1 MLKIGLQ
8 KEYALLAGRQVGAA
22 AHHFILVVQRAAR
35 QQHRT
40 RWYRPSRPSKHLKYL
55 QAVARKWVAPRIA
68 YYLGCIGAGFRH
80 PRGPR
85 QAFGQRYE
93 H

>member
-1 MLKIGLQ
+1 MLGVGLQ
-8 KEYALLAGRQVGAA
+8 KEYALLASSQVGAA
-22 AHHFILVVQRAAR
+22 ARYFMLVAQRADR
-35 QQHRT
+35 QQHQAR
-40 RWYRPSRPSKHLKYL
+40 RYRPSRPSKHLKYL